1 MSLFDGGRNKEGRF
15 PLTVLLRFGSACFWV
30 SSRRAT
36 GCAMILCER
45 PGIARGPP
53 TIRGAELGGNGSGFC
68 CGVVPVFLTNV
79 FPGEGGCL
87 SLFRLAFLP
96 IDEKNPP
103 VDLLADNG
111 KGIGRDLMED
121 GGDVTVELFVKL
133 RVIGAR
139 DG

>member
-1 MSLFDGGRNKEGRF
+1 MDLLDGGSIEGGF
-15 PLTVLLRFGSACFWV
+15 PLRVLLRFGLACFLV
-30 SSRRAT
+30 SSERAA
-36 GCAMILCER
+36 GCATILCER

-53 TIRGAELGGNGSGFC
+53 TIWGVEVGGNWVGFC
-68 CGVVPVFLTNV
+68 CGGVKVFLLNA
-79 FPGEGGCL
+79 FPGEGGRPPL
-87 SLFRLAFLP
+87 LKLAFLP

-111 KGIGRDLMED
+111 NGTGRDLIEG
-121 GGDVTVELFVKL
+121 GGDVSVEFCVEL